1 MGPVCWRQCVPFQI
15 IRCIFL
21 YICFPSLHVS
31 QTRKRFSPASL
42 PLYAPGYPS
51 HVWVSR
57 SLLQHSHSAAWCIIQ
72 FLLWLRHSNVA
83 DWHVQSVNPEL
94 VTSGTLRTVA
104 RSTLSLQYSSGTGDI
119 RHLED
124 RCNIYSVTVIF
135 IRNWWYP
142 VPWGPLQDLQCHC
155 NIHKS
160 SGRHVVF
167 IRSLCLGGFSFAQ
180 FLLSISHLRFNIV
193 SWLFVNYI
201 TLL

>member
-1 MGPVCWRQCVPFQI
+1 MEYNPTIPPFCMGPVCWRQCVPFQI

-104 RSTLSLQYSSGTGDI
+104 RSTVSLQYSQKFRTSRRFYSFSLSRGFFFRPVFTLHI
-119 RHLED
+119 PLEVQH
-124 RCNIYSVTVIF
+124 R
-135 IRNWWYP
+135 
-142 VPWGPLQDLQCHC
+142 
-155 NIHKS
+155 
-160 SGRHVVF
+160 
-167 IRSLCLGGFSFAQ
+167 
-180 FLLSISHLRFNIV
+180 FLIIC
-193 SWLFVNYI
+193 
-201 TLL
+201 